1 MVMSDLMVMSK
12 SWQKLSAGD
21 MVASVAKYHTPCL
34 AGYYNKAAK
43 LHKKDMLP
51 MIWYVI
57 AKPLLSW
64 FTILRMSVQMK
75 KLSLSLVLNKLYSCR
90 LDQLSQEQTSRFN
103 STHLKNMVRV
113 SDYLCPGKSTSRTH
127 LLGSLSCQ

>member
-43 LHKKDMLP
+43 LHNKIHVTNDMVCHSKAFAELVYN
-51 MIWYVI
+51 IENVCANEEI
-57 AKPLLSW
+57 K
-64 FTILRMSVQMK
+64 SVFSFK
-75 KLSLSLVLNKLYSCR
+75 
-90 LDQLSQEQTSRFN
+90 
-103 STHLKNMVRV
+103 
-113 SDYLCPGKSTSRTH
+113 
-127 LLGSLSCQ
+127 